1 MPYVVAADRQ
11 TGVRNGGLLP
21 FQLSTDFIN
30 NYRRLY
36 GPVQLTSL
44 TAEVASKVPRSSPVE
59 PKHFKGNTSLYIYAI
74 FGKLIKLS
82 TGVTHQTTRVQWPS
96 FIYCSDFDQ
105 YIT

>member
-1 MPYVVAADRQ
+1 MCPCLQPSPIAICRRAADRQ

-44 TAEVASKVPRSSPVE
+44 TAEVTSKAPRSPVE
-59 PKHFKGNTSLYIYAI
+59 PKHFKGNKYDTQIYTQ
-74 FGKLIKLS
+74 FS
-82 TGVTHQTTRVQWPS
+82 V
-96 FIYCSDFDQ
+96 D
-105 YIT
+105 